1 MAGRSSAAKTLKIIF
16 ERIVMAIVEVKVP
29 QLSESVAEAT
39 LLQWKKKVGDAVA
52 VDEILID
59 VETDKV
65 VLEVPAPSAGV
76 IVEIVEPDGSTVAAD
91 QLIARIDTEGVA
103 GGVVA
108 PVAPVVAA
116 MAAASAP
123 AAVAAV
129 PASASMAGVAMPAA
143 AKLMADNQLAAG
155 SVAGTGK
162 DGRVT
167 KGDVL
172 AAVAAPKAASAPTMP
187 AAKPAAPLLPQVAAP
202 ASSLAASLEGRPEQR
217 VPMSR
222 LRARVAERL
231 LQSQSTNAILTTF
244 NEINMAPV
252 MEMRKRMQERFEKEH
267 GVKLGFMSFFVKAA
281 VHALKKFPVLNAS
294 VDGTDIVYHGFFDI
308 GIAVGSPRG
317 LVVPILRNADQMSFA
332 DIEKKIAEFGAKARD
347 GKLGM
352 EEMTGG
358 TFSISNGGTFGS
370 MMSTPII
377 NPPQSAILGVHAT
390 KDRAMVENGQV
401 VVRPMNYFAMSYDH
415 RIIDGR
421 EAVLGLVAMKEA
433 LEDPARLLFD
443 I

>member
-1 MAGRSSAAKTLKIIF
+1 
-16 ERIVMAIVEVKVP
+16 MAIAEVKVP

-39 LLQWKKKVGDAVA
+39 MLTWKKKVGDSVA
-52 VDEILID
+52 ADEILIEI
-59 VETDKV
+59 ETDKV

-76 IVEIVEPDGSTVAAD
+76 LSEILVGDGAMVLAE
-91 QLIARIDTEGVA
+91 QLIARIDTDGKV
-103 GGVVA
+103 
-108 PVAPVVAA
+108 
-116 MAAASAP
+116 AASAAVAP
-123 AAVAAV
+123 APAASAVAA
-129 PASASMAGVAMPAA
+129 PAAQSNSMAGVAMPSA
-143 AKLMADNQLAAG
+143 AKIMADNNLSAG
-155 SVAGTGK
+155 SVAGSGK

-172 AAVAAPKAASAPTMP
+172 SAVAGG
-187 AAKPAAPLLPQVAAP
+187 AKPAPQVSIPTGVPTSSLPQVAAP
-202 ASSLAASLEGRPEQR
+202 AVNLGQRPEQR
-217 VPMSR
+217 VPMTR

-231 LQSQSTNAILTTF
+231 LQSQATNAILTTF
-244 NEINMAPV
+244 NEVNMAPV
-252 MEMRKRMQERFEKEH
+252 MDMRKRFQDKFEKEH
-267 GVKLGFMSFFVKAA
+267 GIKLGFMSFFVKAA
-281 VHALKKFPVLNAS
+281 VHALKKYPVLNAS
-294 VDGTDIVYHGFFDI
+294 VDGSDIVYHGYFDI

-332 DIEKKIAEFGAKARD
+332 DIEKKIAEFGAKAKD
-347 GKLGM
+347 GKLGI
-352 EEMTGG
+352 EDMTGG

-433 LEDPARLLFD
+433 LEDPSRLLFD

>member
-1 MAGRSSAAKTLKIIF
+1 
-16 ERIVMAIVEVKVP
+16 MAIAEVKVP

-39 LLQWKKKVGDAVA
+39 MLKWKKKVGDSVA
-52 VDEILID
+52 ADEILIEI
-59 VETDKV
+59 ETDKV

-76 IVEIVEPDGSTVAAD
+76 LSEILVGDGGTVVAE
-91 QLIARIDTEGVA
+91 QLIARIDTDGK
-103 GGVVA
+103 VV
-108 PVAPVVAA
+108 
-116 MAAASAP
+116 ASAP
-123 AAVAAV
+123 AAPAPA
-129 PASASMAGVAMPAA
+129 ASAAAPAAQSNSMAGVAMPSA
-143 AKLMADNQLAAG
+143 AKLMADNNLSAG
-155 SVAGTGK
+155 SVSGSGK

-172 AAVAAPKAASAPTMP
+172 SAVAGGV
-187 AAKPAAPLLPQVAAP
+187 KPAPQVSIPTGVPTSSLPQVAAP
-202 ASSLAASLEGRPEQR
+202 AVNLGDRPEQR
-217 VPMSR
+217 VPMTR

-231 LQSQSTNAILTTF
+231 LQSQATNAILTTF

-252 MEMRKRMQERFEKEH
+252 MDMRKRFQDKFEKEH
-267 GVKLGFMSFFVKAA
+267 GIKLGFMSFFVKAA
-281 VHALKKFPVLNAS
+281 VHALKKYPVLNAS
-294 VDGTDIVYHGFFDI
+294 VDGSDIVYHGYFDI

-332 DIEKKIAEFGAKARD
+332 DIEKKIAEFGAKAKD
-347 GKLGM
+347 GKLGI
-352 EEMTGG
+352 EDMTGG

-433 LEDPARLLFD
+433 LEDPSRLLFD

>member
-1 MAGRSSAAKTLKIIF
+1 
-16 ERIVMAIVEVKVP
+16 MAIIEVKVP
-29 QLSESVAEAT
+29 QLSESVSEAT
-39 LLQWKKKVGDAVA
+39 LLQWKKKAGEAVK
-52 VDEILID
+52 VDEILIE

-76 IVEIVEPDGSTVAAD
+76 LTEILQADGATVVAD
-91 QLIARIDTEGVA
+91 QLLARIDTAAVA
-103 GGVVA
+103 G
-108 PVAPVVAA
+108 
-116 MAAASAP
+116 AAAPAAATPPAPAAAAPIAAPAP
-123 AAVAAV
+123 AAVAA
-129 PASASMAGVAMPAA
+129 SASKSGIAMPAA
-143 AKLMADNQLAAG
+143 AKLMADNNLSAG

-172 AAVAAPKAASAPTMP
+172 GAVQSGARPAAIPTGAPTT
-187 AAKPAAPLLPQVAAP
+187 ALPQVAAP
-202 ASSLAASLEGRPEQR
+202 AAPKLGDRPEQR
-217 VPMSR
+217 VPMTR

-244 NEINMAPV
+244 NEVNMQPV
-252 MEMRKRMQERFEKEH
+252 MDMRKRFQDKFEKEH
-267 GVKLGFMSFFVKAA
+267 GVKIGFMSFFVKAA
-281 VHALKKFPVLNAS
+281 VHALKKYPVINAS
-294 VDGTDIVYHGFFDI
+294 VDGNDIVYHGYFDI

-347 GKLGM
+347 GKLGLDDL
-352 EEMTGG
+352 TGG
-358 TFSISNGGTFGS
+358 TFSISNGGVFGS

-390 KDRAMVENGQV
+390 KDRAVVENGQV
-401 VVRPMNYFAMSYDH
+401 VVRPMNYLAMSYDH

-421 EAVLGLVAMKEA
+421 EAVLGLVAMKET
-433 LEDPARLLFD
+433 LEDPARLLLD
-443 I
+443 L

>member
-1 MAGRSSAAKTLKIIF
+1 MS
-16 ERIVMAIVEVKVP
+16 IVEVKVP

-39 LLQWKKKVGDAVA
+39 MLTWKKKAGEAVA
-52 VDEILID
+52 VDEILIEI
-59 VETDKV
+59 ETDKV

-76 IVEIVEPDGSTVAAD
+76 LAEIVQPDGATVVAD
-91 QLIARIDTEGVA
+91 QLIAKIDTEGKA
-103 GGVVA
+103 G
-108 PVAPVVAA
+108 
-116 MAAASAP
+116 AAAPAAAPAAAAPAP
-123 AAVAAV
+123 AAVPAA
-129 PASASMAGVAMPAA
+129 AAAAAAAAGGSKADVAMPAA
-143 AKLMADNQLAAG
+143 AKLLADNNLKTG
-155 SVAGTGK
+155 DVAGTGK

-172 AAVAAPKAASAPTMP
+172 AAVASGAKPAAPAATIAAP
-187 AAKPAAPLLPQVAAP
+187 AAKPALPQVAAP
-202 ASSLAASLEGRPEQR
+202 TSAPDLGERPEQR

-222 LRARVAERL
+222 LRARIAERL

-244 NEINMAPV
+244 NEVNMAPV
-252 MEMRKRMQERFEKEH
+252 MELRKRFQDNFTKEH

-281 VHALKKFPVLNAS
+281 VHALKKYPVLNAS
-294 VDGTDIVYHGFFDI
+294 VDGNDILYHGYFDI

-332 DIEKKIAEFGAKARD
+332 DIEKKIAEYGKKAQE
-347 GKLGM
+347 GKLGI

-370 MMSTPII
+370 MLSTPII

-390 KDRAMVENGQV
+390 KDRAVVENGQIV
-401 VVRPMNYFAMSYDH
+401 IRPMNYLAMSYDH

-433 LEDPARLLFD
+433 LEDPSRLLFD

>member
-1 MAGRSSAAKTLKIIF
+1 
-16 ERIVMAIVEVKVP
+16 MAIVEVKVP

-39 LLQWKKKVGDAVA
+39 MMQWKKKVGDAVA
-52 VDEILID
+52 EDEILIEI
-59 VETDKV
+59 ETDKV

-76 IVEIVEPDGSTVAAD
+76 LVELVVADGGMVGSD
-91 QLIARIDTEGVA
+91 QVIARIDTEGKAGAAVA
-103 GGVVA
+103 A
-108 PVAPVVAA
+108 PVAAAPAAPVVAP
-116 MAAASAP
+116 AAASN
-123 AAVAAV
+123 
-129 PASASMAGVAMPAA
+129 SMAGVPMPAA
-143 AKLMADNQLAAG
+143 AKLMADNNLAAG
-155 SVAGTGK
+155 SVAGSGK

-172 AAVAAPKAASAPTMP
+172 GAA
-187 AAKPAAPLLPQVAAP
+187 AAKPAAAPAPVAALP
-202 ASSLAASLEGRPEQR
+202 KVATSTKSADLGERPEQR

-244 NEINMAPV
+244 NEVNMAPV
-252 MEMRKRMQERFEKEH
+252 MDMRKKFQDAFSKEH
-267 GVKLGFMSFFVKAA
+267 GVKIGFMSFFVKAA
-281 VHALKKFPVLNAS
+281 VHALKKFPILNAS
-294 VDGTDIVYHGFFDI
+294 VDGNDIIYHGYFDV

-317 LVVPILRNADQMSFA
+317 LVVPILRNADQMTFA
-332 DIEKKIAEFGAKARD
+332 EIEKKIAEFGKKAAE
-347 GKLGM
+347 GKLGI

-390 KDRAMVENGQV
+390 KDRAVVENGQIV
-401 VVRPMNYFAMSYDH
+401 IRPMNYLAMSYDH

-421 EAVLGLVAMKEA
+421 DAVLGLVAMKDA

>member
-1 MAGRSSAAKTLKIIF
+1 
-16 ERIVMAIVEVKVP
+16 MAIIEVKVP

-39 LLQWKKKVGDAVA
+39 LLQWKKKPGEAVA
-52 VDEILID
+52 IDEILIEI
-59 VETDKV
+59 ETDKV
-65 VLEVPAPSAGV
+65 VLEVPAPAAGV
-76 IVEIVEPDGSTVAAD
+76 LAQVIKNDGESCVSD
-91 QLIARIDTEGVA
+91 EVIAKIDTEGKESLTGEGQIKPVPEGEPA
-103 GGVVA
+103 PGATPGVQ
-108 PVAPVVAA
+108 PDVAA
-116 MAAASAP
+116 AAQSK
-123 AAVAAV
+123 
-129 PASASMAGVAMPAA
+129 SDVAMPAA
-143 AKLMADNQLAAG
+143 AKLLAENNLSTSAV
-155 SVAGTGK
+155 SGTGK

-172 AAVAAPKAASAPTMP
+172 GALEKGAAPAPAPAAAPAVKPVSVPSAPSVAKPLPAVAAPSVN
-187 AAKPAAPLLPQVAAP
+187 L
-202 ASSLAASLEGRPEQR
+202 GDRPEQR

-244 NEINMAPV
+244 NEVNMAPV
-252 MEMRKRMQERFEKEH
+252 MDMRKRFQDKFEKEH
-267 GVKLGFMSFFVKAA
+267 GVKIGFMSFFVKAA
-281 VHALKKFPVLNAS
+281 VAALKKYPVLNAS
-294 VDGTDIVYHGFFDI
+294 VDGNDIVYHGYFDI

-332 DIEKKIAEFGAKARD
+332 DIEKKIAEYGQKAKD
-347 GKLGM
+347 GKLSL
-352 EEMTGG
+352 EELSGG
-358 TFSISNGGTFGS
+358 TFSISNGGVFGS
-370 MMSTPII
+370 MLSTPII

-390 KDRAMVENGQV
+390 KDRAVVENGQV
-401 VVRPMNYFAMSYDH
+401 VVRPINYLAMSYDH

>member
-1 MAGRSSAAKTLKIIF
+1 
-16 ERIVMAIVEVKVP
+16 MAIVEVKVP

-39 LLQWKKKVGDAVA
+39 MLQWKKKVGDTVA
-52 VDEILID
+52 ADEILIEI
-59 VETDKV
+59 ETDKV

-76 IVEIVEPDGSTVAAD
+76 LSEVIQPDGSTVTAE
-91 QLIARIDTEGVA
+91 QLIARIDTDGK
-103 GGVVA
+103 
-108 PVAPVVAA
+108 VAA
-116 MAAASAP
+116 APASAAVAP
-123 AAVAAV
+123 AAVAASAPTA
-129 PASASMAGVAMPAA
+129 PAAAAASMAGVAMPAA

-172 AAVAAPKAASAPTMP
+172 SAVAGAGVQSTAAVIPTGVPTKA
-187 AAKPAAPLLPQVAAP
+187 LPQVSAP
-202 ASSLAASLEGRPEQR
+202 AVHLGDRPEQR
-217 VPMSR
+217 VPMTR

-294 VDGTDIVYHGFFDI
+294 VDGNDIVYHGYFDI

-332 DIEKKIAEFGAKARD
+332 DIEKKIAEFGVKARD
-347 GKLGM
+347 GKLGI

>member
-1 MAGRSSAAKTLKIIF
+1 
-16 ERIVMAIVEVKVP
+16 MAIVEVKVP

-39 LLQWKKKVGDAVA
+39 MLQWKKKVGDAITI
-52 VDEILID
+52 DEILIEI
-59 VETDKV
+59 ETDKV
-65 VLEVPAPSAGV
+65 VLEVPAPAAGV
-76 IVEIVEPDGSTVAAD
+76 LVELVVADGGTVTAE
-91 QLIARIDTEGVA
+91 QVIARIDTEANA
-103 GGVVA
+103 GAVA
-108 PVAPVVAA
+108 PVAANAAAIGATAAVLAPV
-116 MAAASAP
+116 AAAS
-123 AAVAAV
+123 V
-129 PASASMAGVAMPAA
+129 SMAGVPMPAA
-143 AKLMADNQLAAG
+143 AKLMADNNMAAG
-155 SVAGTGK
+155 SVAGTGR

-172 AAVAAPKAASAPTMP
+172 GAATAVPAAPTAP
-187 AAKPAAPLLPQVAAP
+187 KPAAVSAIPAVSPVALLAQVAAL
-202 ASSLAASLEGRPEQR
+202 SKAADQGDRPEQR

-222 LRARVAERL
+222 LRARIAERL

-244 NEINMAPV
+244 NEVNMAPV
-252 MEMRKRMQERFEKEH
+252 MDMRKRMQERFEKEH

-281 VHALKKFPVLNAS
+281 VHALKKFPLLNAS
-294 VDGTDIVYHGFFDI
+294 VDGNDIIYHGYFDI

-332 DIEKKIAEFGAKARD
+332 QIEKKIAEYGVKARD
-347 GKLGM
+347 GKLGI

-370 MMSTPII
+370 MLSTPII

-390 KDRAMVENGQV
+390 KDRAVVENGVV

>member
-1 MAGRSSAAKTLKIIF
+1 
-16 ERIVMAIVEVKVP
+16 MAIVEVKVP

-76 IVEIVEPDGSTVAAD
+76 IVEIIEPDGTTVAAD
-91 QLIARIDTEGVA
+91 QLIARIDTEAVA
-103 GGVVA
+103 GASA

-123 AAVAAV
+123 AAAAVVAA
-129 PASASMAGVAMPAA
+129 PAGGAMAGVAMPAA

-172 AAVAAPKAASAPTMP
+172 AAVAAPKAMPAPAMP
-187 AAKPAAPLLPQVAAP
+187 AAKPAAPLLAQVAAP
-202 ASSLAASLEGRPEQR
+202 ASSLAAQLAGRPEQR

-252 MEMRKRMQERFEKEH
+252 MDMRKRMQDRFEKEH

-294 VDGTDIVYHGFFDI
+294 VDGTDIVYHGFFDV

-332 DIEKKIAEFGAKARD
+332 DIEKKIAEFGVKARD

>member
-1 MAGRSSAAKTLKIIF
+1 
-16 ERIVMAIVEVKVP
+16 MAIVEVKVP

-39 LLQWKKKVGDAVA
+39 MLQWKKKVGDAIA
-52 VDEILID
+52 VDEILIEI
-59 VETDKV
+59 ETDKV

-76 IVEIVEPDGSTVAAD
+76 LMELLVADGGTVVSD
-91 QLIARIDTEGVA
+91 QVIARIDTEGKA
-103 GGVVA
+103 GAV
-108 PVAPVVAA
+108 
-116 MAAASAP
+116 ASAP
-123 AAVAAV
+123 AAAAPVAATASV
-129 PASASMAGVAMPAA
+129 PAPAAATGGSMAGVPMPAA
-143 AKLMADNQLAAG
+143 AKLMADSNLAAG
-155 SVAGTGK
+155 SVPGTGK

-172 AAVAAPKAASAPTMP
+172 GATAAGAIKSVAVSAIPTGAPTTS
-187 AAKPAAPLLPQVAAP
+187 LPKVSATVKTVD
-202 ASSLAASLEGRPEQR
+202 LGERPEQR

-244 NEINMAPV
+244 NEVNMAPV
-252 MEMRKRMQERFEKEH
+252 MEMRKKFQDTFTKEH
-267 GVKLGFMSFFVKAA
+267 GVKIGFMSFFVKAA
-281 VHALKKFPVLNAS
+281 VHALKKFPMINAS
-294 VDGTDIVYHGFFDI
+294 VDGNDIVYHGYFDI

-332 DIEKKIAEFGAKARD
+332 DIEKKIAEFGQKAKD
-347 GKLGM
+347 GKLGI

-370 MMSTPII
+370 MLSTPII

-390 KDRAMVENGQV
+390 KDRAVVENGQIV
-401 VVRPMNYFAMSYDH
+401 IRPMNYLAMSYDH

>member
-1 MAGRSSAAKTLKIIF
+1 
-16 ERIVMAIVEVKVP
+16 MAIVEVKVP

-39 LLQWKKKVGDAVA
+39 LLQWKKKIGEAVA
-52 VDEILID
+52 VDEILIE

-65 VLEVPAPSAGV
+65 VMEVPAPAAGV
-76 IVEIVEPDGSTVAAD
+76 LVELVVADGTTVAAE
-91 QLIARIDTEGVA
+91 QLIARIDTEANA
-103 GGVVA
+103 GAAA

-116 MAAASAP
+116 SAALVAASAATSAP
-123 AAVAAV
+123 AGGN
-129 PASASMAGVAMPAA
+129 SKAGVAMPAA
-143 AKLMADNQLAAG
+143 AKLMADNSMAAG

-172 AAVAAPKAASAPTMP
+172 GAVASGAAAPKVVAASAIPTGV
-187 AAKPAAPLLPQVAAP
+187 KTSSLPQVTGP
-202 ASSLAASLEGRPEQR
+202 SVNQGDRPEQR

-231 LQSQSTNAILTTF
+231 LQSQSSNAILTTF

-252 MEMRKRMQERFEKEH
+252 MEMRKRMQDRFEKEH

-294 VDGTDIVYHGFFDI
+294 VDGNDIVYHGYFDI

-332 DIEKKIAEFGAKARD
+332 DIEKKIAEFGQKAKD
-347 GKLGM
+347 GKLGI

>member
-1 MAGRSSAAKTLKIIF
+1 
-16 ERIVMAIVEVKVP
+16 MAIVEVKVP

-65 VLEVPAPSAGV
+65 VMEVPAPAAGV
-76 IVEIVEPDGSTVAAD
+76 IVEIIEANGSTVAAE
-91 QLIARIDTEGVA
+91 QLLARIDTEAVA
-103 GGVVA
+103 GAAA
-108 PVAPVVAA
+108 PVAPITLA
-116 MAAASAP
+116 MAAAAAP
-123 AAVAAV
+123 AAAAAV
-129 PASASMAGVAMPAA
+129 TPAPAASTSMAGVAMPAA

-172 AAVAAPKAASAPTMP
+172 AAVAAPKVVAAPAMP
-187 AAKPAAPLLPQVAAP
+187 ARAAATLLPQVAAP
-202 ASSLAASLEGRPEQR
+202 ATNLAAELAGRPEQR

-252 MEMRKRMQERFEKEH
+252 MDMRKRMQERFEKEH

-294 VDGTDIVYHGFFDI
+294 VDGTDIVYHGYFDI

-332 DIEKKIAEFGAKARD
+332 AIEKKIAEFGNKARD

-352 EEMTGG
+352 DEMTGG

>member
-1 MAGRSSAAKTLKIIF
+1 
-16 ERIVMAIVEVKVP
+16 MAIVEVKVP

-39 LLQWKKKVGDAVA
+39 MLTWKKKAGEAVTA
-52 VDEILID
+52 DEILIEI
-59 VETDKV
+59 ETDKV
-65 VLEVPAPSAGV
+65 VLEVPAPSSGV
-76 IVEIVEPDGSTVAAD
+76 LAEIVQGDGATVVAE
-91 QLIARIDTEGVA
+91 QLIARIDTEGKA
-103 GGVVA
+103 GAAAPAAAAPAAPAAA
-108 PVAPVVAA
+108 PVA
-116 MAAASAP
+116 
-123 AAVAAV
+123 AAVAVTGGSKAD
-129 PASASMAGVAMPAA
+129 VAMPAA
-143 AKLMADNQLAAG
+143 AKLLADNNLSVGDVAG
-155 SVAGTGK
+155 SGK

-172 AAVAAPKAASAPTMP
+172 AAVAGG
-187 AAKPAAPLLPQVAAP
+187 AKPAAAAPSVIPTGVPTKALPQVAAP
-202 ASSLAASLEGRPEQR
+202 SPTSLGDRPEQR

-244 NEINMAPV
+244 NEVNMAPV
-252 MEMRKRMQERFEKEH
+252 MDMRKKFQDAFTKEH
-267 GVKLGFMSFFVKAA
+267 GVKIGFMSFFVKAA
-281 VHALKKFPVLNAS
+281 VHALKKYPVLNAS
-294 VDGTDIVYHGFFDI
+294 VDGNDIVYHGFFDI

-332 DIEKKIAEFGAKARD
+332 DIEKKIAEFGKKAAE
-347 GKLGM
+347 GKLGI

-390 KDRAMVENGQV
+390 KDRAVVENGQIV
-401 VVRPMNYFAMSYDH
+401 IRPMNYLAMSYDH

-433 LEDPARLLFD
+433 LEDPSRLLFD

>member
-1 MAGRSSAAKTLKIIF
+1 
-16 ERIVMAIVEVKVP
+16 MAIVEVKVP

-39 LLQWKKKVGDAVA
+39 LLQWKKKVGQAVA

-65 VLEVPAPSAGV
+65 VMEVPAPSAGV
-76 IVEIVEPDGSTVAAD
+76 LIELLQGDGATVAAE
-91 QLIARIDTEGVA
+91 QVIARIDTDATVG
-103 GGVVA
+103 
-108 PVAPVVAA
+108 
-116 MAAASAP
+116 ASPAP
-123 AAVAAV
+123 AAAPAGIAA
-129 PASASMAGVAMPAA
+129 PANAPPAAAPAKAGVAMPAA
-143 AKLMADNQLAAG
+143 AKLMADNKLAAG

-172 AAVAAPKAASAPTMP
+172 SAVAGAPSASSSPAVAAPVAIPTGAPT
-187 AAKPAAPLLPQVAAP
+187 KVLPQVAMVAP
-202 ASSLAASLEGRPEQR
+202 DLGDRPEER
-217 VPMSR
+217 VAMTR
-222 LRARVAERL
+222 LRARIAERL

-244 NEINMAPV
+244 NEVNMAPL
-252 MEMRKRMQERFEKEH
+252 MEMRKRFQEKFEKEH

-281 VHALKKFPVLNAS
+281 VHALKKFPVINAS
-294 VDGTDIVYHGFFDI
+294 VDGGDIVYHGYFDI

-332 DIEKKIAEFGAKARD
+332 EIEKKIAEFGQKAKD
-347 GKLGM
+347 GKLGLDDI
-352 EEMTGG
+352 TGG

-370 MMSTPII
+370 MLSTPII

-390 KDRAMVENGQV
+390 KDRAVVENGQIV
-401 VVRPMNYFAMSYDH
+401 IRPMNYLAMSYDH

-433 LEDPARLLFD
+433 LEDPSRLLFD

>member
-1 MAGRSSAAKTLKIIF
+1 MAL
-16 ERIVMAIVEVKVP
+16 VEVKVP

-39 LLQWKKKVGDAVA
+39 MLQWKKKAGDTVA
-52 VDEILID
+52 IDEILIEI
-59 VETDKV
+59 ETDKV
-65 VLEVPAPSAGV
+65 VLEVPAPAAGV
-76 IVEIVEPDGSTVAAD
+76 LAEIVVADGGTVVAE
-91 QLIARIDTEGVA
+91 QLIARIDTEGK
-103 GGVVA
+103 G
-108 PVAPVVAA
+108 VAA
-116 MAAASAP
+116 AAPAVAAAAPTAP
-123 AAVAAV
+123 AAAV
-129 PASASMAGVAMPAA
+129 PAPAAAPVTAGGAMAGVAMPAA
-143 AKLMADNQLAAG
+143 AKLMADNNMASG
-155 SVAGTGK
+155 SVPGTGK

-172 AAVAAPKAASAPTMP
+172 GAVAGGAV
-187 AAKPAAPLLPQVAAP
+187 AKPAATAAIPTGVPTSTLPQVNAP
-202 ASSLAASLEGRPEQR
+202 SGPRLGDRPEQR

-231 LQSQSTNAILTTF
+231 LQSQATNAILTTF
-244 NEINMAPV
+244 NEVNMAPV
-252 MEMRKRMQERFEKEH
+252 MEMRKRFQEKFEKEH
-267 GVKLGFMSFFVKAA
+267 GVKIGFMSFFVKAA
-281 VHALKKFPVLNAS
+281 VHALKKYPVLNAS
-294 VDGTDIVYHGFFDI
+294 VDGNDIVYHGYFDI

-332 DIEKKIAEFGAKARD
+332 DIEKKIAEYGTKARD
-347 GKLGM
+347 GKLGI

-358 TFSISNGGTFGS
+358 TFSISNGGVFGS
-370 MMSTPII
+370 MLSTPII

-390 KDRAMVENGQV
+390 KDRAVVENGQV
-401 VVRPMNYFAMSYDH
+401 VVRPINYLAMSYDH